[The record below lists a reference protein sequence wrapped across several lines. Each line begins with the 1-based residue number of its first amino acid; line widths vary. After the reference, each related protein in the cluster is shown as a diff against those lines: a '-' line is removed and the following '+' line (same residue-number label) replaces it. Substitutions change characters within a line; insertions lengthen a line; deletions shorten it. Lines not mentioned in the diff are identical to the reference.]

1 MMEQNTEALVKR
13 VKAGDKTALSSLVS
27 KYEKQVY
34 RICYRFFNNEEDA
47 LDASQEV
54 FIKVIQNIDSFEC
67 KSMFKTWIYRITLNT
82 CLSISDRKKRERDG
96 ILKYL
101 TDWIGNL
108 SFFDVESEV
117 IEKEEKELNHQILQ
131 ESIIKI
137 PEKYRV
143 PLILKDLEDL
153 SLERISEIC
162 EIPIGTVKSRLNRA
176 RIMLMEKIEIQLKA
190 NEYEKM

>member
-1 MMEQNTEALVKR
+1 MEQNTEALVKR

>member
-1 MMEQNTEALVKR
+1 MMEQNTEALVKK

-34 RICYRFFNNEEDA
+34 RICYRFFNNEDDA